1 MYVGCDLKR
10 ALPLPGECVETQ
22 LLVRLLDSLRA
33 AAFLVDLD
41 DRTLLACNASAE
53 RVFGYPPEAIVGKRA
68 SILHVDRAHFAD
80 FEGRCTAMLGSDR
93 PFHARSWMRRAD
105 GRSFRSEH
113 TVTPATD
120 VSGRR
125 VAVSTVRDLSD
136 DGDHAF
142 VKTYARLTAREQEV
156 FVYTAEGCSAKQAAR
171 ALGLS
176 HRTVEIHRARILQKF
191 DVRTTKQLLAELA
204 LASVHRQTPPQNT
217 AAAA

>member
-1 MYVGCDLKR
+1 MYVGGDLKR
-10 ALPLPGECVETQ
+10 ALPLPGERVETQ

-41 DRTLLACNASAE
+41 DRTLLACNGTAE

-68 SILHVDRAHFAD
+68 SILHVDRGHFTD
-80 FEGRCTAMLGSDR
+80 FEARCTAVLRTGR

-105 GRSFRSEH
+105 GRCFPSEH
-113 TVTPATD
+113 TVTPATEL
-120 VSGRR
+120 SGRP
-125 VAVSTVRDLSD
+125 VAISMVRDLSA
-136 DGDHAF
+136 DGDQAF
-142 VKTYARLTAREQEV
+142 VRTYARLTAREQEV
-156 FVYTAEGCSAKQAAR
+156 FVHTAEGCSAKQAAR

-176 HRTVEIHRARILQKF
+176 HRTVEIHRARVLQKF

-204 LASVHRQTPPQNT
+204 LAGVHRQAPAQER